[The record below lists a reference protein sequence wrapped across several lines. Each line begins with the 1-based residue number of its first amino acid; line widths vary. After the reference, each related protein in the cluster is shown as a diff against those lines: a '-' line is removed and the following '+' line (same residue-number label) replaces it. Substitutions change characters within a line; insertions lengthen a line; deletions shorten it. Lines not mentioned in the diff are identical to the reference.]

1 MPDLDDFEPL
11 ARQWKPL
18 CNEYVDG
25 SDSAYA
31 IADEA
36 ISVAT
41 AMLRRCGGCPL
52 LPELTEALEHYHL
65 AIQGGNGSRQALR
78 EAIAQ
83 LNQRF
88 DTLAQTVRNERIGT
102 LAIRSA
108 KITALQLYGGT
119 VIPDGSTSLA
129 GHLASQLI
137 KDLIGHCFLD
147 TARAYAVGR
156 RFSTHVESQAF
167 YDTVMQRID
176 STAPSLG
183 KRLAQDPTGKSLR
196 HLRAIPKQA
205 TPLPQYDEGYRLNA

>member
-25 SDSAYA
+25 SDSAST

-41 AMLRRCGGCPL
+41 AMLRRCGGCPI
-52 LPELTEALEHYHL
+52 LPDLTDALEHYHL
-65 AIQGGNGSRQALR
+65 AIQGGNASGQVLR
-78 EAIAQ
+78 EAAAQ
-83 LNQRF
+83 LSQRL
-88 DTLAQTVRNERIGT
+88 DTLAQTVSNERIST
-102 LAIRSA
+102 LAIKSA
-108 KITALQLYGGT
+108 KITALQLYEGAVTLGG
-119 VIPDGSTSLA
+119 SNNLA

-156 RFSTHVESQAF
+156 RFSTNAESQAF

-176 STAPSLG
+176 FVAPPLG
-183 KRLAQDPTGKSLR
+183 KRLAQDPTGKSLG
-196 HLRAIPKQA
+196 HLRAVPKQA
-205 TPLPQYDEGYRLNA
+205 ASLPQHDEGYRLNA